1 MAKRDYY
8 ETLGISKGSSDADI
22 KKAFRSKARE
32 LHPDKNSGSAKA
44 EEEFKAVNEAYDIL
58 KDPSKKAAYDQYGH
72 AAFEN
77 GGFGNAG
84 GGGADFS
91 SAFSD
96 VFEDLFGDFMGGS
109 SRRGSSSSS
118 RRGSDLRYNMSI
130 SLEEAYKGKSTTITV
145 PSSVKCEQCS
155 GTGGKDGTQPS
166 SCPTCSGVGKVRAQ
180 QGFFTVERTCPTC
193 SGKGQM
199 NKNPCRFC
207 SGSGLS
213 LIHI

>member
-84 GGGADFS
+84 GG
-91 SAFSD
+91 
-96 VFEDLFGDFMGGS
+96 
-109 SRRGSSSSS
+109 RR
-118 RRGSDLRYNMSI
+118 RFFISI
-130 SLEEAYKGKSTTITV
+130 FRCI
-145 PSSVKCEQCS
+145 
-155 GTGGKDGTQPS
+155 
-166 SCPTCSGVGKVRAQ
+166 
-180 QGFFTVERTCPTC
+180 
-193 SGKGQM
+193 
-199 NKNPCRFC
+199 
-207 SGSGLS
+207 
-213 LIHI
+213 

>member
-8 ETLGISKGSSDADI
+8 ETLGISKGSSDAEI

-58 KDPSKKAAYDQYGH
+58 KDPNKKAAYDQYGH

-118 RRGSDLRYNMSI
+118 RRVSDLRYNTVSYTH
-130 SLEEAYKGKSTTITV
+130 LTLPTIFAV
-145 PSSVKCEQCS
+145 
-155 GTGGKDGTQPS
+155 
-166 SCPTCSGVGKVRAQ
+166 
-180 QGFFTVERTCPTC
+180 
-193 SGKGQM
+193 
-199 NKNPCRFC
+199 
-207 SGSGLS
+207 
-213 LIHI
+213 

>member
-58 KDPSKKAAYDQYGH
+58 KDPNKKAAYDQYGH

-77 GGFGNAG
+77 GGFGNS

-91 SAFSD
+91 WMISIDAPHLYFPKKETMSSGRKLKVCLLCFVVLSAGIGHHKQLP
-96 VFEDLFGDFMGGS
+96 VLFGLFGCADS
-109 SRRGSSSSS
+109 
-118 RRGSDLRYNMSI
+118 
-130 SLEEAYKGKSTTITV
+130 V
-145 PSSVKCEQCS
+145 PSWVQAKQRCISVQ
-155 GTGGKDGTQPS
+155 DGVVS
-166 SCPTCSGVGKVRAQ
+166 
-180 QGFFTVERTCPTC
+180 QGRQEIC
-193 SGKGQM
+193 
-199 NKNPCRFC
+199 
-207 SGSGLS
+207 
-213 LIHI
+213 

>member
-58 KDPSKKAAYDQYGH
+58 KDPNKKAAYDQYGH

-91 SAFSD
+91 
-96 VFEDLFGDFMGGS
+96 
-109 SRRGSSSSS
+109 
-118 RRGSDLRYNMSI
+118 
-130 SLEEAYKGKSTTITV
+130 
-145 PSSVKCEQCS
+145 
-155 GTGGKDGTQPS
+155 
-166 SCPTCSGVGKVRAQ
+166 
-180 QGFFTVERTCPTC
+180 
-193 SGKGQM
+193 
-199 NKNPCRFC
+199 
-207 SGSGLS
+207 
-213 LIHI
+213 

>member
-58 KDPSKKAAYDQYGH
+58 KDPNKKAAYDQYGH

-77 GGFGNAG
+77 GGFGNTG

-91 SAFSD
+91 SAFSTLGGEALIFHQHFQMYLKTFLETLWA
-96 VFEDLFGDFMGGS
+96 VLLVEDLAPPQ
-109 SRRGSSSSS
+109 
-118 RRGSDLRYNMSI
+118 
-130 SLEEAYKGKSTTITV
+130 EE
-145 PSSVKCEQCS
+145 
-155 GTGGKDGTQPS
+155 
-166 SCPTCSGVGKVRAQ
+166 
-180 QGFFTVERTCPTC
+180 
-193 SGKGQM
+193 GQ
-199 NKNPCRFC
+199 
-207 SGSGLS
+207 
-213 LIHI
+213 I